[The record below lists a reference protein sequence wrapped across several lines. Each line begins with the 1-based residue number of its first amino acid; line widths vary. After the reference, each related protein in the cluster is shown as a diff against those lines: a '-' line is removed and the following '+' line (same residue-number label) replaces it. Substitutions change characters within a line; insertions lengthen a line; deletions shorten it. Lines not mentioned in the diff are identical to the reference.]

1 MLQYTSLLEIYT
13 MNRNDV
19 QELFYKIRDVIVW
32 QDMSV
37 RARETLR
44 DILMDLQDHLALSE
58 YTGPDMENN

>member
-13 MNRNDV
+13 MKRNDV
-19 QELFYKIRDVIVW
+19 QELFYKIRDVMVW

-44 DILMDLQDHLALSE
+44 DILIDLQNRIDSAE
-58 YTGPDMENN
+58 YNGPDMENN

>member
-1 MLQYTSLLEIYT
+1 MK
-13 MNRNDV
+13 RNDV

-44 DILMDLQDHLALSE
+44 DILMDLQDHLDLSE
-58 YTGPDMENN
+58 CTGPDTENN

>member
-1 MLQYTSLLEIYT
+1 MLQYTSQLEIYT
-13 MNRNDV
+13 MKRNDV

-44 DILMDLQDHLALSE
+44 DILMDLQDHLDLSE
-58 YTGPDMENN
+58 CTGPDTENN

>member
-1 MLQYTSLLEIYT
+1 

-58 YTGPDMENN
+58 YTGPDKENN